1 MLRQLRS
8 KTSRG
13 RMLPQWEVVGSWGM
27 AGTDAERSP
36 RDQGTG
42 SFLVEK
48 SPRGWRKKD
57 KKFITFVS

>member
-1 MLRQLRS
+1 
-8 KTSRG
+8 
-13 RMLPQWEVVGSWGM
+13 MLPQWEVVGSWGM